1 MNKNS
6 DSKKLTLIYLQN
18 LFLKKTDKTHFL
30 TMKDILSYL
39 ETKDIYV
46 DRRTIYNDISLLNY
60 SGFEIIGV
68 KEKGGYKYH
77 HPQRLFNSD
86 ELKFLIDSVA
96 ASKFLTERK
105 SKELITKI
113 KSLGSSF
120 DSVTLNRNVLLG
132 KRIKSMNDKVF
143 KNLDSIYLALAFN
156 NKIEFQYIH
165 SRFNPTTHRVEHF
178 SKNKRYCLSPFA
190 VSLSDDNYYLIA
202 FDNVENIL
210 KHYRIDRMQSI
221 KILDDTRD
229 GMEYFKNFDIVDYSK
244 KTFGMFA
251 GKEVSICL
259 ECPNNMVII
268 FKERFGDSAIIRP
281 NYNNPD
287 TFFVRIP
294 VNLSPQF
301 YGWLFG
307 LGNNVKIIS
316 PDYIIDEYKNILN
329 STLQKYTP

>member
-18 LFLKKTDKTHFL
+18 LFLKKTDKTHYL

-113 KSLGSSF
+113 KSLGSTF

-165 SRFNPTTHRVEHF
+165 SRFNPTTHREIGRAHV
-178 SKNKRYCLSPFA
+178 
-190 VSLSDDNYYLIA
+190 
-202 FDNVENIL
+202 
-210 KHYRIDRMQSI
+210 
-221 KILDDTRD
+221 
-229 GMEYFKNFDIVDYSK
+229 
-244 KTFGMFA
+244 
-251 GKEVSICL
+251 
-259 ECPNNMVII
+259 
-268 FKERFGDSAIIRP
+268 
-281 NYNNPD
+281 
-287 TFFVRIP
+287 
-294 VNLSPQF
+294 
-301 YGWLFG
+301 
-307 LGNNVKIIS
+307 
-316 PDYIIDEYKNILN
+316 
-329 STLQKYTP
+329 